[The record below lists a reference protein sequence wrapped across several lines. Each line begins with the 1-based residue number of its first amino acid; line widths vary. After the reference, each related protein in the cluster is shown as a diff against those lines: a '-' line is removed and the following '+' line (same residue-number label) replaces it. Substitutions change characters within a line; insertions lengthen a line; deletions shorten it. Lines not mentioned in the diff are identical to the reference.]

1 MAENK
6 GVKSNR
12 DTMLERMRSK
22 YPDENFDDD
31 EALYGRINADYDD
44 YDDKIKGYENDNKVL
59 SDMFGSDPRSA
70 QFLSSWQQ
78 GKDPAIQLVELFGD
92 DFVDELKKPEKQ
104 EELAQASKAF
114 AERVAKEK
122 EYEQQYNDNIE
133 QTRKTVEQMQQDE
146 GLSDDDIDRA
156 MEFLVNVMQ
165 DGIVGKF
172 SPESIHMALNALDHD
187 NDVEMADREGEV
199 RGRNAK
205 IEEKLRKPKASD
217 GTADLA
223 GKNGGG
229 TGLRQAPELGAIG
242 QYGDANKSIWE
253 RGGFRRRSGR

>member
-6 GVKSNR
+6 EVKSNR
-12 DTMLERMRSK
+12 DTMLERMRNK

-31 EALYGRINADYDD
+31 EALYGKINADYDD
-44 YDDKIKGYENDNKVL
+44 YDSKLKGYENDNKVL
-59 SDMFGSDPRSA
+59 SDMFAADPRSA

-133 QTRKTVEQMQQDE
+133 QTRKTVEQMQKDE

-172 SPESIHMALNALDHD
+172 SRMRLTTTTTWSRPTAKERC
-187 NDVEMADREGEV
+187 ADATPR
-199 RGRNAK
+199 
-205 IEEKLRKPKASD
+205 L
-217 GTADLA
+217 
-223 GKNGGG
+223 
-229 TGLRQAPELGAIG
+229 
-242 QYGDANKSIWE
+242 
-253 RGGFRRRSGR
+253 RRSCASPEPETAQPTLQARTPAAQDCGKRPSLAR